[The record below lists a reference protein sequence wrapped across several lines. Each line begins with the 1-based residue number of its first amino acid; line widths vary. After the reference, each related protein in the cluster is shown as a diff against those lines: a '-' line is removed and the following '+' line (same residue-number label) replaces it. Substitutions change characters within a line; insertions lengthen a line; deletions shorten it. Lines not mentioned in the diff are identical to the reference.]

1 MENNLAR
8 FLDFAGRTRTFENAN
23 RKLENFA
30 YRSVLFDDRHF
41 CKKVQISKVEMKN
54 GFFFFIVK
62 LLRVSFARVILIRGF
77 AISRC
82 NIILAINIGYL
93 NVKSYL

>member
-23 RKLENFA
+23 RKLENFV

-54 GFFFFIVK
+54 GFFFYHEIIT
-62 LLRVSFARVILIRGF
+62 RVVRTRDFDTGICDITDL
-77 AISRC
+77 
-82 NIILAINIGYL
+82 
-93 NVKSYL
+93 